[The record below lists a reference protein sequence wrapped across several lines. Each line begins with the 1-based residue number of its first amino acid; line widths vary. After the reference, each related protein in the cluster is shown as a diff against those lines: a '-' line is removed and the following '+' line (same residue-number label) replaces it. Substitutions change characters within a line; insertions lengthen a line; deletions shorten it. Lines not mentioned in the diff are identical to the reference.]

1 MENVVDVIRARIEEK
16 GMTIKAAA
24 EKSGVISFDALS
36 QSLCGKRRLM
46 GVELIGLCRVLNLN
60 FKDFGV

>member
-1 MENVVDVIRARIEEK
+1 MGSAVDVIRARIEEM

-24 EKSGVISFDALS
+24 EKSDVISFDALS

-46 GVELIGLCRVLNLN
+46 ATELIGLCRILNLN
-60 FKDFGV
+60 FKDFRA